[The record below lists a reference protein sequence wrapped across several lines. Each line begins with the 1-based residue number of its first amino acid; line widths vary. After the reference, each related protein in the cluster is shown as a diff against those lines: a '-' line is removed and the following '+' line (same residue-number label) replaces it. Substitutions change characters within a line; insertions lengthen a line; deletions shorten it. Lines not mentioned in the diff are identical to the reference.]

1 MISNY
6 FNSITRNKQ
15 QTIDPSS
22 NLQSQTGFFDNF
34 YACNTHL
41 EISNINEMNIAF
53 INNIINDSTGMDL

>member
-34 YACNTHL
+34 VNSTHV
-41 EISNINEMNIAF
+41 IHI
-53 INNIINDSTGMDL
+53 

>member
-22 NLQSQTGFFDNF
+22 NLQSQTGFFDT
-34 YACNTHL
+34 CNTHL

-53 INNIINDSTGMDL
+53 ITNIINDSTGMDL